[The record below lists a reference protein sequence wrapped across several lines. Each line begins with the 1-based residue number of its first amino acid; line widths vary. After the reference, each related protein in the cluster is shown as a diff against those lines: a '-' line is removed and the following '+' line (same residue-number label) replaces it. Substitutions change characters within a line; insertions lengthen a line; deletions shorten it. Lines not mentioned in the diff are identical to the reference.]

1 MFPLKILF
9 TNVFANDKHFIMKSV
24 LKVSLVEAQE
34 EISQKT
40 LRAALRDVPWQL
52 QYFTVV

>member
-40 LRAALRDVPWQL
+40 LRAALRDVP
-52 QYFTVV
+52 